1 MGFWYDGVLQVVRGL
16 PRDRFSLQEVY
27 AASADLKASRPG
39 NSTADD
45 TIRRVLQEL
54 RRDRIIKF
62 IDGNGHYE
70 RVAGTRS
77 EAEPEAPE
85 EPWPLAVGEKIARKE
100 LHSILGG
107 GNPQGGIC
115 TVLGRADVILFSGKG
130 GAVHGYADDEGVA
143 EGVFHYVGQ
152 GRRGHQEMK
161 GNNRILAESDQ
172 LGRPLRVFAGSSG
185 VVTYAGE
192 FVVDEHAF
200 DWTSL
205 RQEGSVKRRR
215 GILFHLLPMDADL
228 SMLPVQARTRVRGT
242 VATSSAAT
250 LERAWRPLAWS
261 DLQRINVP
269 VGLGAQSISRAEF
282 KLQTEFGNWLSARG
296 DEVQVRSYRVPGGTA
311 TPDLVNVT
319 AREVVEAKRGST
331 RPLIRAAIGQVLD
344 YAMLSRRDGKPLAPA
359 ILLPA
364 EPPRDLLELCHSVG
378 VVVWSKAGE
387 GFVRASPP
395 SAA

>member
-16 PRDRFSLQEVY
+16 PRDQFSLHEVY
-27 AASADLKASRPG
+27 AASEDLKASRPV
-39 NSTADD
+39 NSTPDD

-54 RRDRIIKF
+54 RRDGVIKF

-70 RVAGTRS
+70 RIAGTRS
-77 EAEPEAPE
+77 EAETETPE

-100 LHSILGG
+100 LHSMLGG
-107 GNPQGGIC
+107 GSPQGGIC
-115 TVLGRADVILFSGKG
+115 TVSGRADVILFSGKG
-130 GAVHGYADDEGVA
+130 GAVHGYADEGVA
-143 EGVFHYVGQ
+143 EGAFHYVGQ

-172 LGRPLRVFAGSSG
+172 LGRPVRVFAGTSG

-200 DWTSL
+200 DWTTL
-205 RQEGSVKRRR
+205 RQEGSMKRRR
-215 GILFHLLPMDADL
+215 GILFHLLPMQADL
-228 SMLPVQARTRVRGT
+228 SLLPVRKKTQRPGV
-242 VATSSAAT
+242 VVSSSIAT

-261 DLQRINVP
+261 DLQRVKVP
-269 VGLGAQSISRAEF
+269 DDLGAQSVSRAEF
-282 KLQTEFGNWLSARG
+282 KLQTEFGTWLSGRG

-319 AREVVEAKRGST
+319 AGEVIEAKRGTT
-331 RPLIRAAIGQVLD
+331 RALIRAAIGQVLD
-344 YAMLSRRDGKPLAPA
+344 YAMLSRRDGKPLVPA

-378 VVVWSKAGE
+378 VVVWSKADE
-387 GFVRASPP
+387 GFVRAAPTSM
-395 SAA
+395 A